1 MHSLLSRQLR
11 RAHGVNQLEVSDLS
25 PQWQAFVAMVE
36 QAYNDNEADLA
47 LVQRSIDIAS
57 GELVERNQKLLQQN
71 ARLQLVDQEVRRSRD
86 ELELNVA
93 LRTAELSEAKDA
105 AERIKEHFQL
115 LLDSTGEGI
124 YGINAAGI
132 CTFANIAA
140 VKMLGYTVNEWIGQ
154 NMHDLIHFKHIDGSP
169 HPVSECPIYLSIH
182 QGQSCRIHED
192 VFWTRDSTSVPVE
205 YSAYP
210 LHVGGQVVGS
220 VVAFSDIRVRKQVE
234 LELRR
239 AKELAE
245 HASQT
250 KSEFLARMSHEIRTP
265 LNGVVG
271 MIDQLGHTQLTE
283 QQERYTALARM
294 AAQSLMSVIN
304 DILDFS
310 KLEAGKTQIDSIEFD
325 VNQMVQGLV
334 ELFAP
339 EARKK
344 NLELTCNLPTNI
356 PTRLLGDCNRIR
368 QVFTNLISNAIK
380 FTASGSIRVSVAL
393 QSRQPDDC
401 VICAEVA
408 DTGMGIPADRLDQL
422 FQRFSQLDSSI
433 TRQFGGTGLGLAI
446 CKRLVELMGGQIGVR
461 SEEKRGTT
469 FWLTIP
475 LALVPQNGAH
485 QATNVLHSSNNPN
498 RQADS
503 NLHAVKGLHVLV
515 AEDNEMNQFVTQ
527 ETLKY
532 AGCTSEVAADGA
544 QAVEA
549 FKRGNY
555 HMILMDCQM
564 PDVDGLEA
572 TRRIR
577 QIESSAG
584 KPNRI
589 PIVALTAEAIAGDRE
604 RCLAAGMDGYVSK
617 PINPVDLFA
626 ELARLAHLHR
636 RGSNSEIP
644 KFAVPTAGSSREPLA
659 EIVPAIHR

>member
-1 MHSLLSRQLR
+1 
-11 RAHGVNQLEVSDLS
+11 
-25 PQWQAFVAMVE
+25 
-36 QAYNDNEADLA
+36 
-47 LVQRSIDIAS
+47 
-57 GELVERNQKLLQQN
+57 
-71 ARLQLVDQEVRRSRD
+71 
-86 ELELNVA
+86 
-93 LRTAELSEAKDA
+93 
-105 AERIKEHFQL
+105 
-115 LLDSTGEGI
+115 
-124 YGINAAGI
+124 
-132 CTFANIAA
+132 
-140 VKMLGYTVNEWIGQ
+140 
-154 NMHDLIHFKHIDGSP
+154 
-169 HPVSECPIYLSIH
+169 
-182 QGQSCRIHED
+182 
-192 VFWTRDSTSVPVE
+192 
-205 YSAYP
+205 
-210 LHVGGQVVGS
+210 
-220 VVAFSDIRVRKQVE
+220 
-234 LELRR
+234 
-239 AKELAE
+239 
-245 HASQT
+245 
-250 KSEFLARMSHEIRTP
+250 
-265 LNGVVG
+265 
-271 MIDQLGHTQLTE
+271 
-283 QQERYTALARM
+283 
-294 AAQSLMSVIN
+294 
-304 DILDFS
+304 
-310 KLEAGKTQIDSIEFD
+310 
-325 VNQMVQGLV
+325 
-334 ELFAP
+334 
-339 EARKK
+339 
-344 NLELTCNLPTNI
+344 
-356 PTRLLGDCNRIR
+356 
-368 QVFTNLISNAIK
+368 
-380 FTASGSIRVSVAL
+380 L

>member
-344 NLELTCNLPTNI
+344 NLELTGVHESHLQRNQVYCQ
-356 PTRLLGDCNRIR
+356 RIDPR
-368 QVFTNLISNAIK
+368 QCRIAIQ
-380 FTASGSIRVSVAL
+380 TA
-393 QSRQPDDC
+393 
-401 VICAEVA
+401 
-408 DTGMGIPADRLDQL
+408 
-422 FQRFSQLDSSI
+422 
-433 TRQFGGTGLGLAI
+433 
-446 CKRLVELMGGQIGVR
+446 
-461 SEEKRGTT
+461 
-469 FWLTIP
+469 
-475 LALVPQNGAH
+475 
-485 QATNVLHSSNNPN
+485 
-498 RQADS
+498 
-503 NLHAVKGLHVLV
+503 
-515 AEDNEMNQFVTQ
+515 
-527 ETLKY
+527 
-532 AGCTSEVAADGA
+532 
-544 QAVEA
+544 
-549 FKRGNY
+549 
-555 HMILMDCQM
+555 
-564 PDVDGLEA
+564 
-572 TRRIR
+572 
-577 QIESSAG
+577 
-584 KPNRI
+584 
-589 PIVALTAEAIAGDRE
+589 
-604 RCLAAGMDGYVSK
+604 
-617 PINPVDLFA
+617 
-626 ELARLAHLHR
+626 
-636 RGSNSEIP
+636 
-644 KFAVPTAGSSREPLA
+644 
-659 EIVPAIHR
+659 